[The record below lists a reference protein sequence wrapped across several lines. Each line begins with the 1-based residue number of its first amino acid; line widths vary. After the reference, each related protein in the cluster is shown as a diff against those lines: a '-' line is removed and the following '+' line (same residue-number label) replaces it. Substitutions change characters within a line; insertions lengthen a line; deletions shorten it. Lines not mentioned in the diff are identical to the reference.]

1 MDLPLSFALTHIPQ
15 LTGTACLVAYA
26 ALRHK
31 LTPPGILAGT
41 LVALIHMLHPWQA
54 FFWLLIIFFLLGT
67 VVTRIGHKAKR
78 LITQSAHPTPTTG
91 TGTAGESGGEGAR
104 TSTQVLANSGTAC
117 ILILLQLWLLN
128 SSPFTSSTL
137 PLSPG
142 PYSPVLQAVLPIGII
157 AQYAAVA
164 ADTFSS
170 ELGIL
175 AKSSPFLITAPWK
188 TVPPGT
194 NGGVTVDGLL
204 YGGLGSVLLVQTA
217 ALALKFLPPYEVMA
231 PGTAGLLTGVG
242 FVGSVIDSV
251 LGAVAQATVT
261 DRGTG
266 RVVEGAG
273 GRRVFVDGGRVQVGW
288 DLLTN
293 NGVNFAMAA
302 LTSLLAMG
310 CAWAMDLSLAR
321 CPPSSTRAVR
331 HTMQREQADQAYA
344 IPHVSGRHDASALI
358 LHPKEL
364 PQPPAKLVAHKF
376 PDLA

>member
-67 VVTRIGHKAKR
+67 VVTRIGHKAKTR
-78 LITQSAHPTPTTG
+78 ITQSAATKPTTG
-91 TGTAGESGGEGAR
+91 TAGGSGGEGAR

-117 ILILLQLWLLN
+117 ILLLLHLWLLT

-142 PYSPVLQAVLPIGII
+142 LYSPILQAVLPIGII

-175 AKSSPFLITAPWK
+175 ASSPPFLITAPWR

-217 ALALKFLPPYEVMA
+217 ALALKFLPPYVVMA

-242 FVGSVIDSV
+242 LVGSVIDSV

-273 GRRVFVDGGRVQVGW
+273 GRRVVVDGGRVLVGW

-302 LTSLLAMG
+302 LTSLLAMAS
-310 CAWAMDLSLAR
+310 AWAMDLSLALL
-321 CPPSSTRAVR
+321 VV
-331 HTMQREQADQAYA
+331 MQR
-344 IPHVSGRHDASALI
+344 S
-358 LHPKEL
+358 
-364 PQPPAKLVAHKF
+364 
-376 PDLA
+376 